1 MKERETKII
10 KSQESMNFFVNIKEC
25 RFISLVFLIIF
36 EIEKQKIPQNNP
48 FMLVI
53 MLLLHRVSHET

>member
-10 KSQESMNFFVNIKEC
+10 KSQESINFFVNIKEC
-25 RFISLVFLIIF
+25 RFKSLVFLIIF

>member
-10 KSQESMNFFVNIKEC
+10 KSQESINFFVNIKEC
-25 RFISLVFLIIF
+25 RFKSLVFLIIF

-53 MLLLHRVSHET
+53 MLLLYRVSHET